1 MVLRAAAARRVRSG
15 RRRHGAGGAADP
27 RRHPAV
33 AGRGSGPRAGAQG
46 AAAGGRGRA
55 LMLELHD
62 LGVALD
68 GRPVLRGLT
77 LSVAAGERV
86 VIAGP
91 SGSGKSTLLR
101 AIAGLSPVQS
111 GEIRLDGRPV
121 QALPPGQ
128 RDVAMMFQS
137 YALFPHL
144 SVLENLC
151 FGLRARG
158 MARRDAE
165 DRARAAA
172 HTLDLTP
179 LLARRP
185 RELSG
190 GERQRVALT
199 RALLR
204 EPKAL
209 LLDEPLSS
217 LDTQLRVRARAEILK
232 AHAGSRAA
240 MLLVT
245 HDQSEAMALAD
256 RLGVLHEGR
265 LLQLAPPR
273 TVYAEPANLFVAR
286 FLGQPAMN
294 TLEVQLALDG
304 GLWWGD
310 QQLSRRLS
318 PAPAAAGRRLVLGLR
333 PEHLSLPGSRWA
345 QDDPQQATLQAT
357 VEQVEPLGEQQIV
370 WLQAGGQRL
379 AARAEPELRV
389 GRGVSLPLRLAL
401 GRASWFDPDSGEAL
415 SPVRHAGPA

>member
-1 MVLRAAAARRVRSG
+1 
-15 RRRHGAGGAADP
+15 
-27 RRHPAV
+27 
-33 AGRGSGPRAGAQG
+33 
-46 AAAGGRGRA
+46 
-55 LMLELHD
+55 MLELQD
-62 LGVALD
+62 LSVELD
-68 GRPVLRGLT
+68 RRPVLRSLS
-77 LSVAAGERV
+77 LSVAPGERV

-101 AIAGLSPVQS
+101 AVAGLTPVRS

-158 MARRDAE
+158 MARSDAE

-232 AHAGSRAA
+232 THAGSRAA

-304 GLWWGD
+304 GLWWGETL
-310 QQLSRRLS
+310 LSRRLVS
-318 PAPAAAGRRLVLGLR
+318 PPAALGRRLVMGLR
-333 PEHLSLPGSRWA
+333 PEHLSLPGSRWGREEGPGA
-345 QDDPQQATLQAT
+345 ELQAT
-357 VEQVEPLGEQQIV
+357 VETVEPLGEQQIV
-370 WLQAGGQRL
+370 WLNAGGQRL

-401 GRASWFDPDSGEAL
+401 TRACWFDPDSGEAL
-415 SPVRHAGPA
+415 APASGAARA

>member
-1 MVLRAAAARRVRSG
+1 
-15 RRRHGAGGAADP
+15 
-27 RRHPAV
+27 
-33 AGRGSGPRAGAQG
+33 
-46 AAAGGRGRA
+46 
-55 LMLELHD
+55 MLELRE

-68 GRPVLRGLT
+68 GRPVLRGLS
-77 LSVAAGERV
+77 LRVAAGERV

-101 AIAGLSPVQS
+101 AVAGLSPVQS

-144 SVLENLC
+144 SVLDNLC

-179 LLARRP
+179 LLGRRP

-286 FLGQPAMN
+286 FLGHPSMN
-294 TLEVQLALDG
+294 TLDVQLALDG
-304 GLWWGD
+304 GLWWGE
-310 QQLSRRLS
+310 QQLSRRLT

-345 QDDPQQATLQAT
+345 QEDPQPATLQAT

-389 GRGVSLPLRLAL
+389 GQGVSLPLRLAL
-401 GRASWFDPDSGEAL
+401 SRASWFDPDSGEAL
-415 SPVRHAGPA
+415 PRLRHAGGA

>member
-1 MVLRAAAARRVRSG
+1 
-15 RRRHGAGGAADP
+15 
-27 RRHPAV
+27 
-33 AGRGSGPRAGAQG
+33 
-46 AAAGGRGRA
+46 
-55 LMLELHD
+55 MLEIDALD
-62 LGVALD
+62 VALD
-68 GRPVLRGLT
+68 GRSVLRGLS

-101 AIAGLSPVQS
+101 AVAGLAPVA
-111 GEIRLDGRPV
+111 GGRIRLDGREIA
-121 QALPPGQ
+121 ALPPGN

-144 SVLENLC
+144 SVLDNLC
-151 FGLRARG
+151 FGLTARG
-158 MARRDAE
+158 MAREDAR

-172 HTLDLTP
+172 ATLDLTP
-179 LLARRP
+179 LLERRP

-232 AHAGSRAA
+232 AHAASRAA

-265 LLQLAPPR
+265 LLQLDSPR

-286 FLGQPAMN
+286 FLGSPAMN
-294 TLEVQLALDG
+294 TLEVQIALDG
-304 GLWWGD
+304 ALWWGERA
-310 QQLSRRLS
+310 LSTRLPVL
-318 PAPAAAGRRLVLGLR
+318 PAEPGRALVMGLR
-333 PEHLSLPGSRWA
+333 PEHLSLPGSRWDSGEA
-345 QDDPQQATLQAT
+345 QAAEIDAV
-357 VEQVEPLGEQQIV
+357 VESVEPAGEQQIV
-370 WLQAGGQRL
+370 WLTAHGQRL

-389 GRGVSLPLRLAL
+389 VVGVSLKLKLAL
-401 GRASWFDPDSGEAL
+401 SKARWFDRDSGAAI
-415 SPVRHAGPA
+415 SS

>member
-1 MVLRAAAARRVRSG
+1 
-15 RRRHGAGGAADP
+15 
-27 RRHPAV
+27 
-33 AGRGSGPRAGAQG
+33 
-46 AAAGGRGRA
+46 
-55 LMLELHD
+55 MLELKD
-62 LGVALD
+62 VCVELER
-68 GRPVLRGLT
+68 RPVLRGLS
-77 LSVAAGERV
+77 LSVAPGERV

-101 AIAGLSPVQS
+101 AVAGLAPVHS

-121 QALPPGQ
+121 QALAPGQ

-209 LLDEPLSS
+209 LLDEPMSS

-240 MLLVT
+240 LLLVT

-294 TLEVQLALDG
+294 TLEVQLGLDG
-304 GLWWGD
+304 GLWWGETL
-310 QQLSRRLS
+310 LSRRLQT
-318 PAPAAAGRRLVLGLR
+318 PPAAPGRRLVLGLR
-333 PEHLSLPGSRWA
+333 PEHLSLPGSRWGLVGEA
-345 QDDPQQATLQAT
+345 PGAELQAT
-357 VEQVEPLGEQQIV
+357 VETVEPLGEQQIV
-370 WLQAGGQRL
+370 WLNAGGQRL

-401 GRASWFDPDSGEAL
+401 EQACWFDPETGEAL
-415 SPVRHAGPA
+415 PSPSGAARA

>member
-1 MVLRAAAARRVRSG
+1 
-15 RRRHGAGGAADP
+15 
-27 RRHPAV
+27 
-33 AGRGSGPRAGAQG
+33 
-46 AAAGGRGRA
+46 
-55 LMLELHD
+55 MLELRD
-62 LGVALD
+62 LDVALD
-68 GRPVLRGLT
+68 GRAVLRGLS
-77 LSVAAGERV
+77 LSVAPGERV

-101 AIAGLSPVQS
+101 AVAGLVEVRS

-121 QALPPGQ
+121 QALPPGR

-217 LDTQLRVRARAEILK
+217 LDSQLRVRARAEILK

-294 TLEVQLALDG
+294 CLEVQLALDG
-304 GLWWGD
+304 GLWWGEHL
-310 QQLSRRLS
+310 LSRRLAA
-318 PAPAAAGRRLVLGLR
+318 PPAAPGRRLVLGLR

-345 QDDPQQATLQAT
+345 QDDPQQAVLQAT

-389 GRGVSLPLRLAL
+389 GLGVSLPLRLAL
-401 GRASWFDPDSGEAL
+401 GSANWFDPETGEAL
-415 SPVRHAGPA
+415 PRASTVGRA

>member
-1 MVLRAAAARRVRSG
+1 
-15 RRRHGAGGAADP
+15 
-27 RRHPAV
+27 
-33 AGRGSGPRAGAQG
+33 
-46 AAAGGRGRA
+46 
-55 LMLELHD
+55 MLELQD
-62 LGVALD
+62 LSVELD
-68 GRPVLRGLT
+68 QRPVLRSLS
-77 LSVAAGERV
+77 LSVAPGERV

-101 AIAGLSPVQS
+101 AVAGLVPVRS

-121 QALPPGQ
+121 QALAPGQ

-209 LLDEPLSS
+209 LLDEPMSS
-217 LDTQLRVRARAEILK
+217 LDSQLRVRARAEILK

-240 MLLVT
+240 LLLVT

-273 TVYAEPANLFVAR
+273 SVYAEPANLFVAR

-304 GLWWGD
+304 GLWWGETL
-310 QQLSRRLS
+310 LSRRLAT
-318 PAPAAAGRRLVLGLR
+318 PPAALGRRLVLGLR
-333 PEHLSLPGSRWA
+333 PEHLSLPGSRWGREEGPGA
-345 QDDPQQATLQAT
+345 ELQAT
-357 VEQVEPLGEQQIV
+357 VETVEPLGEQQIV
-370 WLQAGGQRL
+370 WLNAGGQRL

-401 GRASWFDPDSGEAL
+401 ERACWFDPETGDAL
-415 SPVRHAGPA
+415 SPLSGAARA